1 MLGAFPSP
9 AARNAAA
16 MENEFASERDK
27 IEQAKTASE
36 ARLRDAEHQ
45 LDHLHAEDIGME
57 LASGWADA
65 VGTMADETRASQN
78 RQKDLQVRIERQL
91 ALQADK
97 DIQHAR
103 SASASAAAA
112 AAAAV
117 AAAEVERERAAAD
130 EKARVE
136 AALREAEQ
144 QRLVPVRVKLSGF
157 KMSQIKN
164 KQAFEKAFAEK
175 VRSTLDLDESQLRV
189 LEISSGTG

>member
-1 MLGAFPSP
+1 
-9 AARNAAA
+9 
-16 MENEFASERDK
+16 
-27 IEQAKTASE
+27 
-36 ARLRDAEHQ
+36 
-45 LDHLHAEDIGME
+45 ME

-112 AAAAV
+112 APAAV